1 MRPKGIG
8 IDQYRGMALAG
19 HTASETAR
27 LLGVS
32 KTTVQGVARRNGLTF
47 VDGRKNTI
55 TIDGHIKN
63 STEEKQEDI
72 K

>member
-8 IDQYRGMALAG
+8 IDRYRGMALAG
-19 HTASETAR
+19 YTASKTAR

-47 VDGRKNTI
+47 VDGRKNII
-55 TIDGHIKN
+55 TFDSHINN